1 MSFYRS
7 PEDMHLGR
15 DKKMPTSSQLC
26 YSLSLASASLAV
38 ETLLGV
44 QCSQAALPVGDR
56 TMWGGQLEHREVKQ
70 MAQVTQQGGQSAR
83 SFPWMWRFSQPSLLL
98 QDAPHWRKS
107 RCHNHGCWRLDG
119 RRQ

>member
-1 MSFYRS
+1 MSFYGS

-38 ETLLGV
+38 VTLPGV

-56 TMWGGQLEHREVKQ
+56 TMCRGGAAR
-70 MAQVTQQGGQSAR
+70 AQRGEANGSGHTAR
-83 SFPWMWRFSQPSLLL
+83 R
-98 QDAPHWRKS
+98 AE
-107 RCHNHGCWRLDG
+107 
-119 RRQ
+119 RQVLPMDVVL

>member
-1 MSFYRS
+1 MSFYGS

-38 ETLLGV
+38 VTLPGV

-56 TMWGGQLEHREVKQ
+56 TMCRGG
-70 MAQVTQQGGQSAR
+70 S
-83 SFPWMWRFSQPSLLL
+83 
-98 QDAPHWRKS
+98 
-107 RCHNHGCWRLDG
+107 
-119 RRQ
+119 